1 MRVLQYA
8 LYEKRLHI
16 GGIYLMEWRVYILTS
31 GKRFCYH
38 ATRSKSEALD
48 KLLVLERR
56 HDNRYQFEIEPV
68 TF

>member
-8 LYEKRLHI
+8 LYEKRLRI
-16 GGIYLMEWRVYILTS
+16 GGVYMMEWRVYILTG

-48 KLLVLERR
+48 KLTVLERR
-56 HDNRYQFEIEPV
+56 HDSRYQFEIEPV
-68 TF
+68 VF

>member
-1 MRVLQYA
+1 
-8 LYEKRLHI
+8 
-16 GGIYLMEWRVYILTS
+16 MEWRVYSLTG

-48 KLLVLERR
+48 KLTVLKRR
-56 HDNRYQFEIEPV
+56 HDSRYQFEIEPV